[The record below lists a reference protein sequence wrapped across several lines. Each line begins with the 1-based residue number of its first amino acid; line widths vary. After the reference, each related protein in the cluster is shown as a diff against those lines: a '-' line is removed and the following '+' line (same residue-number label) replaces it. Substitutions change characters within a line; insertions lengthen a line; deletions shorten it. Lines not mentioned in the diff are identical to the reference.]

1 MIKYIIY
8 TQKNCI
14 YCAEAKSLLDEAG
27 EVYEERE
34 LDTAE
39 KVRRFK
45 NAGHKTVPQI
55 FLHIGGFHE
64 LEDFFFGEEISFK
77 PDIKLVDKPE
87 LPKIGAISGE
97 KKVISFAEKR
107 AIILCNTTHHL
118 FFPTYPLK
126 ISAELRPELCRY
138 QAEKK

>member
-8 TQKNCI
+8 TQKNCV
-14 YCAEAKSLLDEAG
+14 YCAEAKSLLDDAG
-27 EVYEERE
+27 EIYEERE

-64 LEDFFFGEEISFK
+64 LEDFFFGEEIAFK

-107 AIILCNTTHHL
+107 AIVKGRKLINKL
-118 FFPTYPLK
+118 
-126 ISAELRPELCRY
+126 
-138 QAEKK
+138 EKKDDE